1 VIVVREYWFAIVL
14 ACVVLAW
21 AWHLRHRR
29 RSAVGAGPQTQGE
42 ASPSSEPPSALLSRG
57 DVEARLAALREREKP
72 ALGFAVAGGVIA
84 IPVILTALLQM
95 ERRSAIYV
103 TVIIGSAALLLWQ
116 RRHLQLTRDVGLI
129 CPLCGAEQSMAL
141 PYLGRCPSCQAVL
154 LAPSD
159 RRPIPKSP
167 ITDGS
172 VLRNVTGAVV
182 LIVLLAW
189 SLYELA
195 RVIRHR

>member
-1 VIVVREYWFAIVL
+1 MTVVREYWFAIVL
-14 ACVVLAW
+14 ACVVLA
-21 AWHLRHRR
+21 AWHLRHRS
-29 RSAVGAGPQTQGE
+29 RSAASSGAETQGE
-42 ASPSSEPPSALLSRG
+42 ASPSSQSPSALLSQG

-95 ERRSAIYV
+95 ELRSAIYV

-116 RRHLQLTRDVGLI
+116 RRQLQLTRDVGLI

-159 RRPIPKSP
+159 RRPMPKSP